1 MYLNCFCKIDY
12 YRSDR
17 RMDQNEMQ
25 IDNEQNERIAAL
37 IKQRFPQYAYK
48 TIAIFTIWL
57 KYISEFSD
65 NKRHIRSVSSL
76 VESDSDIIECIF
88 KDTTI
93 IQYVFFGRDCVINP
107 APTVDITT
115 LVVST
120 EKLGFGTFG
129 KVVAG
134 KVNDKNVAVKTFC
147 NIEKKQIYKQYS
159 EWCVFMKEYALLIK
173 LQNTIVVGKLYGV
186 RWDSDNWQM
195 IVERHYIRSLEW
207 KSHSMNTT
215 ENTIQIVRNIFA
227 AINTIHEITGY
238 VHGDVK
244 PDNIMIDIIEDKP
257 VVKIIDFGLSEKIQV
272 LQNDHQYIQT
282 IYWRS
287 PELLEYLPTDLVL
300 ADAWATAITVIDIMA
315 GRCVMY
321 DIGATSKITEDAM
334 LALLYNK
341 CLNRKTIPDEW
352 SKYIEPELIDY
363 ANEIY
368 KKYIVST
375 DVRAGFSTFVKG

>member
-1 MYLNCFCKIDY
+1 M
-12 YRSDR
+12 
-17 RMDQNEMQ
+17 MDQNEMQ
-25 IDNEQNERIAAL
+25 IDHKQTQNERIVAL
-37 IKQRFPQYAYK
+37 IKHRFPKYAYN
-48 TIAIFTIWL
+48 TIAAFTVWL
-57 KYISEFSD
+57 KYISDFSD
-65 NKRHIRSVSSL
+65 NERHIRSVSSL
-76 VESDSDIIECIF
+76 LENESGIIECIF

-129 KVVAG
+129 KVFAG
-134 KVNDKNVAVKTFC
+134 KVNEKNVAVKMFC
-147 NIEKKQIYKQYS
+147 NIEKKQISKQYS
-159 EWCVFMKEYALLIK
+159 EWCIFMKEFALLSK
-173 LQNTIVVGKLYGV
+173 LQNTGLVGKLYGA

-195 IVERHYIRSLEW
+195 IVERHYIESLAW

-215 ENTIQIVRNIFA
+215 TNTIQIVRDIFA
-227 AINTIHEITGY
+227 AINTIHKLTGY

-244 PDNIMIDIIEDKP
+244 PYNIMIDIIEGEP

-315 GRCVMY
+315 GRSVMY
-321 DIGATSKITEDAM
+321 DIGATSDITEDAM

-352 SKYIEPELIDY
+352 SKYIKPELIDY

-368 KKYIVST
+368 KKYIVSA
-375 DVRAGFSTFVKG
+375 DVRVGFNRFDLL